1 MLQSKFPSGDF
12 NSNNYINVIK
22 ISFRNTFFQIVR
34 TEVLFSPQRP
44 LFGQQKCSLIY
55 LPSPPST
62 CWKDYTLNTNFDA
75 LIIIYS

>member
-44 LFGQQKCSLIY
+44 LFGQQKRYLIY
-55 LPSPPST
+55 PPL
-62 CWKDYTLNTNFDA
+62 DMLEGLYINYQLDATNF
-75 LIIIYS
+75 IMI